1 MISKTKNPNRH
12 ESCAETSENKEFI
25 HDDMLVQRSYRN
37 LSKRSSRYT
46 IEHKPESEVSDQSVS
61 SFWTQYQQSPS
72 TWFTFSP
79 KTGNEE
85 TASLKSTLC
94 PFSCS
99 TCKSDSHLLEGG
111 ICFSFNGVR
120 QAGSPVLC

>member
-1 MISKTKNPNRH
+1 MKVVQKHQRIKSSYMTTCWFSVH
-12 ESCAETSENKEFI
+12 TETC
-25 HDDMLVQRSYRN
+25 QREAAVTPSSTN
-37 LSKRSSRYT
+37 LFLCCSSS
-46 IEHKPESEVSDQSVS
+46 PESEVSDQSVS